1 VVSRAEEF
9 SYMSSRTR
17 FWVLAVST
25 PVIAFAI
32 IGGYLGQAMASDAT
46 FQHLRVFDDV
56 FSLVLNNYVQE
67 VDVKKAMRGA
77 MNGLAEGLDPDSG
90 FLTAD
95 LVKTVEANEP
105 LGPAEVGVDV
115 TRQYYLRV
123 MDVRDGSPAAKAGIR
138 PGDFIRAIDGKS
150 TRDMPTYAGTR
161 LLHGQPG
168 SKVTLLVIRSNA
180 ADPHEVPLTRE
191 RVTTPEVMSRMADA
205 STGYIHIVDFE
216 KDTEAKV
223 KQAVE
228 SLTKTGAS
236 RFVVDLRN
244 SAHGDLDDG
253 IAAARLF
260 VKSGTLAVKQTKGQ
274 KDPIAAQAGDGAMT
288 APVVLLVDSGTA
300 GPAEIFASAL
310 RGNNRAQLIGE
321 HTLGRAA
328 HQHLVKLPDGSGL
341 LLTTERYLTP
351 AGAQLHEK
359 GLEPDVAVDEPDVEF
374 GSPAPS
380 TDATLQRAL
389 QVLADKKA
397 A

>member
-1 VVSRAEEF
+1 MTSRA
-9 SYMSSRTR
+9 R

-25 PVIAFAI
+25 PIIAFAI
-32 IGGYLGQAMASDAT
+32 IGGYLGQVIASSDAT

-90 FLTAD
+90 FLSAD
-95 LVKTVEANEP
+95 LVKAVESNQP
-105 LGPAEVGVDV
+105 LGPADVGVDV
-115 TRQYYLRV
+115 TRQYYLRI
-123 MDVRDGSPAAKAGIR
+123 MDVRDGSPAAKAGLR
-138 PGDFIRAIDGKS
+138 TGDFIRAIDGKP
-150 TRDMPTYAGTR
+150 TRDMSTYEGTR

-168 SKVTLLVIRSNA
+168 SKITLLVIRGNA
-180 ADPHEVPLTRE
+180 ADPHEVPLVRE
-191 RVTTPEVMSRMADA
+191 RVGGPELTSHMADA
-205 STGYIHIVDFE
+205 TTGYIHVADFE
-216 KDTEAKV
+216 KDTAGHL
-223 KQAVE
+223 KQAIE
-228 SLTKTGAS
+228 SLTRSGAS
-236 RFVVDLRN
+236 KFIIDVRN

-260 VKSGTLAVKQTKGQ
+260 VKSGTLAVKQTKTQ
-274 KDPIAAQAGDGAMT
+274 KQPIPAQAGDGAIA
-288 APVVLLVDSGTA
+288 APLALLVDSGTA
-300 GPAEIFASAL
+300 GPAEVFASAL

-341 LLTTERYLTP
+341 LITVERYLTP
-351 AGAQLHEK
+351 TSAQLHEK
-359 GLEPDVAVDEPDVEF
+359 GLEPDVDVDQPDVDF
-374 GSPAPS
+374 GSQPPT

-389 QVLADKKA
+389 QVLAQKKA